1 MILFLLAFFTI
12 YGGMNLYVFVR
23 VKAAFSLGMKG
34 SIPLGFLFVFMVAAP
49 VIVRFLEQRGLEA
62 LARLLAYVGYGWLG
76 MVFLF
81 ISVSLV
87 IDCYKFILYTSSV
100 LLHKDVSAMLPS
112 ARVSF
117 YLPLVLSLLVYAY
130 GYLEAK
136 NIRTERVTVATE
148 KLPSTSGRIRIVQI
162 SDVHLGLIVRQ
173 GRLGR
178 ILDIVREETPDI
190 LVSTGDLVDA
200 QLDNLTE
207 LRDMLRMIQPRHGK
221 FAVTGNHEYYAGLE
235 QALAFTEDAGFRVL
249 RDEAVTVR
257 DVISIAGAEYRSRNP
272 GERTQGI
279 SEARLLE
286 SLPRGTFTLLLKHVP
301 VVDEEALGSFDL
313 QLSGHTHRG
322 QIFPFTL
329 VTKLAYP
336 RMAGFHGLP
345 GASSLYVS
353 RGSGTWGPPIRVLAP
368 PEVTIIDIVPKGS

>member
-1 MILFLLAFFTI
+1 
-12 YGGMNLYVFVR
+12 MNLYVFVK
-23 VKAAFSLGMKG
+23 VKAAFSLGIKG
-34 SIPLGFLFVFMVAAP
+34 GIPLGFLFAFMVAAP
-49 VIVRFLEQRGLEA
+49 VIVRILEQHGLEV

-100 LLHKDVSAMLPS
+100 LLHKDISAMLPS
-112 ARVSF
+112 ATVSF
-117 YLPLVLSLLVYAY
+117 SVPFILSLLVYGY
-130 GYLEAK
+130 GYLEARD
-136 NIRTERVTVATE
+136 IRMERVTVATE
-148 KLPSTSGRIRIVQI
+148 KLPSHAGGIRIAQI

-178 ILDIVREETPDI
+178 ILDIVREEDPDI

-207 LRDMLRMIQPRHGK
+207 LRDMLRMIRPRHGK

-249 RDEAVTVR
+249 RDEAVTVGGM
-257 DVISIAGAEYRSRNP
+257 ISIAGAEYRSRNP
-272 GERTQGI
+272 GERQQGI

-286 SLPRGTFTLLLKHVP
+286 SLSRGTFTLLLKHVP
-301 VVDEEALGSFDL
+301 VVDKETLGSFDL

-368 PEVTIIDIVPKGS
+368 PEVTIIDIVPKGP

>member
-1 MILFLLAFFTI
+1 MILFLLAFFTL
-12 YGGMNLYVFVR
+12 YGGMNLYVFVK
-23 VKAAFSLGMKG
+23 VKAAFSLGIKG
-34 SIPLGFLFVFMVAAP
+34 GIPLGFLFAFMVAAP
-49 VIVRFLEQRGLEA
+49 VIVRILEQHGLEV

-100 LLHKDVSAMLPS
+100 LLHKDISAMLPS
-112 ARVSF
+112 ATVSF
-117 YLPLVLSLLVYAY
+117 SVPFILSLLVYGY
-130 GYLEAK
+130 GYLEARD
-136 NIRTERVTVATE
+136 IRMERVTVATE
-148 KLPSTSGRIRIVQI
+148 KLPSHAGGIRIAQI

-178 ILDIVREETPDI
+178 ILDIVREEDPDI

-207 LRDMLRMIQPRHGK
+207 LRDMLRMIRPRHGK

-249 RDEAVTVR
+249 RDEAVTVGGM
-257 DVISIAGAEYRSRNP
+257 ISIAGAEYRSRNP
-272 GERTQGI
+272 GERQQGI

-286 SLPRGTFTLLLKHVP
+286 SLSRGTFTLLLKHVP
-301 VVDEEALGSFDL
+301 VVDKETLGSFDL

-368 PEVTIIDIVPKGS
+368 PEVTIIDIVPKGP

>member
-1 MILFLLAFFTI
+1 MILFLLAFFTL
-12 YGGMNLYVFVR
+12 YGGMNLYVFVKM
-23 VKAAFSLGMKG
+23 KAAFSLGMKG
-34 SIPLGFLFVFMVAAP
+34 AVPLGFSFAFMVAAP
-49 VIVRFLEQRGLEA
+49 IIVRILEQRGLEV

-81 ISVSLV
+81 ISVSLAM
-87 IDCYKFILYTSSV
+87 DCYKFVLYIMSV
-100 LLHKDVSAMLPS
+100 LLHKDIASMLPS
-112 ARVSF
+112 AKVSF
-117 YLPLVLSLLVYAY
+117 YLPFALSLLVYAY
-130 GYLEAK
+130 GYLGARD
-136 NIRTERVTVATE
+136 IRTERVTVETE
-148 KLPSTSGRIRIVQI
+148 KLPPNAGGIRIVQI
-162 SDVHLGLIVRQ
+162 SDVHLGLIVRE
-173 GRLGR
+173 GRLAN
-178 ILDIVREETPDI
+178 ILDIVREEDPDI

-207 LRDMLRMIQPRHGK
+207 LRHMLRMIRPRHGK

-249 RDEAVTVR
+249 RDEAVTVG

-272 GERTQGI
+272 GERKHGI
-279 SEARLLE
+279 SEVRLLE
-286 SLPRGTFTLLLKHVP
+286 SLPQGTFTLFLKHVP

-329 VTKLAYP
+329 ATKIAYP
-336 RMAGFHGLP
+336 RMEGFHGLT

-368 PEVTIIDIVPKGS
+368 PEVTVIDIVPKGS